1 MFQKGELKSLG
12 VGTGLV
18 ALNIIVMMMF
28 ATTPLRAVN
37 EMLFGRFFF
46 LGVIVY
52 GILLSGGVYIAKRGI
67 RQENFGVA
75 AAGTGLIQLG
85 YGVFGAG
92 IISLLVSPVAQV
104 TAIAIT
110 GAISIII
117 ALLAGLL
124 VYGTGHDF
132 SSWGRYA
139 NYLFL
144 GVLGIS
150 LIGSFS
156 PMLTVVAFF
165 LALIGFVVYLVHEI
179 YMVRT
184 RPGKPFLNG
193 IGIYTAFMGVFV
205 QILQLVVQMLAEE

>member
-1 MFQKGELKSLG
+1 MFQDGELKSLG

-18 ALNIIVMMMF
+18 ALNIIVMLMF
-28 ATTPLRAVN
+28 AATPLSTVN
-37 EMLFGRFFF
+37 DILFGKFFF

-52 GILLSGGVYIAKRGI
+52 GVLLSGGVYIAKRGI
-67 RQENFGVA
+67 RQENFGIA

-92 IISLLVSPVAQV
+92 IISLLVSPAAQV

-110 GAISIII
+110 GAISVVI
-117 ALLAGLL
+117 ALLSGLL

-139 NYLFL
+139 NYIFL

-156 PMLTVVAFF
+156 GIFTLLAFG
-165 LALIGFVVYLVHEI
+165 LALIGFIVYLIHEL
-179 YMVRT
+179 YRVKT

-193 IGIYTAFMGVFV
+193 IGVYTAFMGVFV
-205 QILQLVVQMLAEE
+205 QILQLVVQMMAEE

>member
-1 MFQKGELKSLG
+1 MFQDGELKSLG

-18 ALNIIVMMMF
+18 ALNIVVMMMF
-28 ATTPLRAVN
+28 ATTPLRMIN

-52 GILLSGGVYIAKRGI
+52 GVLLSGGVYIAKRGI
-67 RQENFGVA
+67 RQENYGIA

-92 IISLLVSPVAQV
+92 IISLLVSPAAQV

-110 GAISIII
+110 GAISIMI
-117 ALLAGLL
+117 ALLAGML

-139 NYLFL
+139 NYIFL

-150 LIGSFS
+150 LVGSFS
-156 PMLTVVAFF
+156 GIFTLVAFA
-165 LALIGFVVYLVHEI
+165 LALIGFIVYLIHEL
-179 YMVRT
+179 YRVKT
-184 RPGKPFLNG
+184 RPGKPLLNG
-193 IGIYTAFMGVFV
+193 IGVYTAFMGVFV